1 MDIHAF
7 LAARYDE
14 DDARARHAFA
24 DHNEAGPH
32 WTEVT
37 TGVIDTFGPDLDSLI
52 VIGDGPMARHIAEW
66 DPARVLAETAA
77 KRRMLAY
84 LVELENKALDGNWW
98 NLDRDLP
105 LKLLAL
111 PYAHHPGYQ
120 KDWAPSD

>member
-1 MDIHAF
+1 MNIHAF
-7 LAARYDE
+7 LTARYDE

-37 TGVIDTFGPDLDSLI
+37 TGVIDTFGSDLDSLI

-77 KRRMLAY
+77 KRRIIDEAWGGPDHQDMW
-84 LVELENKALDGNWW
+84 EHHI
-98 NLDRDLP
+98 R
-105 LKLLAL
+105 LLAL
-111 PYAHHPGYQ
+111 PYASHPHYQ
-120 KDWAPSD
+120 KDWAPND